1 MKIQSADKSM
11 VNIMK
16 SYKKYLRKVTAG
28 LMVAVMSTLSVSST
42 VLADNEVSVVISEYG
57 PLSAQMGET
66 EATVANEGLEVSASD
81 TASSAAAGTSQ
92 VVEAGAS
99 VTVEVSGTGSSA
111 ASQTSEGAQATAATA
126 AAGTNQ
132 SAQISETSAAA
143 GQAVQTSETSGTQV
157 AETASVTEN
166 SLYLAPT
173 AESVQVSGSTA
184 APDRAAVTVQ
194 SADSAA
200 AESGQTSGAVQS
212 ADSSASAVAEAA
224 ASEAQTGN
232 YFQSAAA
239 GSKFVKTALTATPD
253 VNANFMIL
261 VDADSNLIVAEKNGE
276 SKMYPASMT
285 KVMTLLVACENITE
299 LDQEVEITSDI
310 IDYVNDNDA
319 SNCGFKAGEIVTVKD
334 LLYGLILPSGADA
347 ALALVRLIA
356 GSEKQFVNLMNQ
368 KAQELGISATTH
380 YTNSTGLY
388 NDNHYTTAKDMALV
402 MKYAMANPYASA
414 ILSTR
419 NYTTKAS
426 NKHSSGISFSNK
438 FLTRIDTQ
446 STGGKALMAKT
457 GYVSKAGNCA
467 VSSFTGPSG
476 SHYICVTGKTSGA
489 WNVVYAHADLYKK
502 YGK

>member
-1 MKIQSADKSM
+1 M

-16 SYKKYLRKVTAG
+16 MYKKYFKNLTAG
-28 LMVAVMSTLSVSST
+28 MMVAVMSSLSISST

-66 EATVANEGLEVSASD
+66 EAAVANEGLEVSVSD
-81 TASSAAAGTSQ
+81 TVVSDAAGTSQ

-99 VTVEVSGTGSSA
+99 VTVGVSGTGSSA
-111 ASQTSEGAQATAATA
+111 ASQTAEGAQATAAT

-132 SAQISETSAAA
+132 SAQISETSAA
-143 GQAVQTSETSGTQV
+143 GSQAVQTSETSGTQV
-157 AETASVTEN
+157 AETASGTEN
-166 SLYLAPT
+166 SLYSAPT
-173 AESVQVSGSTA
+173 AESVQVSGST
-184 APDRAAVTVQ
+184 
-194 SADSAA
+194 AA

-224 ASEAQTGN
+224 ASETQTGS
-232 YFQSAAA
+232 YFRSAAT

-285 KVMTLLVACENITE
+285 KVMTLLVACENITD

>member
-1 MKIQSADKSM
+1 MMNNMK
-11 VNIMK
+11 N
-16 SYKKYLRKVTAG
+16 YKKYLHKITAG
-28 LMVAVMSTLSVSST
+28 MMVAVMSTLSISST

-66 EATVANEGLEVSASD
+66 EAAVANEGLEVSVSD
-81 TASSAAAGTSQ
+81 TVVSDAAGTSQ

-99 VTVEVSGTGSSA
+99 VTVGVSGTGSSA

-126 AAGTNQ
+126 PDANQ
-132 SAQISETSAAA
+132 AAQISETSA
-143 GQAVQTSETSGTQV
+143 
-157 AETASVTEN
+157 
-166 SLYLAPT
+166 
-173 AESVQVSGSTA
+173 
-184 APDRAAVTVQ
+184 
-194 SADSAA
+194 AA

-212 ADSSASAVAEAA
+212 ADSSASAVAQAA
-224 ASEAQTGN
+224 ASEAQTGS
-232 YFQSAAA
+232 YFRSAAT

-285 KVMTLLVACENITE
+285 KVMTLLVACENITD